1 MWWRLSYKTILEY
14 LDKSKDSDIK
24 KDKLISRKQER
35 IKNEISKLQIK
46 ELVYYLFDSQINT
59 EVKKLIISGIE
70 KVFKRTWEKED
81 IYTITVLI
89 TSKNIDLK
97 ELEKM
102 YKTYGK
108 NSVTSI
114 LSDKLYPNSL
124 DQIVKDKTISDKTK
138 QILIILKFNSEDII
152 KILENPEDKQL
163 LYFIIKEPKYT
174 YQDIK
179 AVLNSQKIAE
189 NIKEEIIRYQVN
201 ISNIQDLLAS
211 YLNKE
216 QRKQVLDMKS
226 SIINEIINNLNEET
240 IIKFYDTIFRS
251 DDLAKLAF
259 ERKKDIIVKVIKK
272 TPKNE
277 LWDLLS
283 RARYTPISELI
294 LKLRENDFNN
304 ALKEVKTSYLLN
316 ILSNKDIPPFSKT
329 IILQYRKKD
338 IELLISDISTYGILT
353 YMENND
359 FPNEIKELILKLNPA
374 TVKKCIED
382 ISEEYIKYYVAS
394 ARYYSKFEELIINMR
409 VNEKNIFEL
418 LKFNNGAPEKVERI
432 IKLKNDIIRKKLE
445 KIGYVDLITIS
456 NQGLSESTKNIII
469 KANKDIIEKLIQ
481 EEDPSYSDVAYLLKK
496 EHIPEE
502 IKKIL
507 LKHINIDEENLSGI
521 IELINSS
528 NNIFIINRYE
538 ELKSFMSL
546 LGINIKSFIQYGS
559 GSTTYKT
566 WLNDVLNIIDNGKA
580 EDFLKVSSYFFKNF
594 YDEDGKK
601 ENNVYIIS
609 NLLELL
615 KIYNIYPELCASLIS
630 EKPSLSKEDKQDLRF
645 LFNMKST
652 KDIKNINE
660 LKGLRRS
667 IYEEY
672 STLVK
677 SGDIKKFNIY
687 QIKRIF
693 NDILF
698 SNAIEEI
705 NKIDGSI
712 GLEALRNYNKNNDF
726 LCRYIDELMKYVSI
740 IELVEYSNDTK
751 GLIEVLEYI
760 FSSSYEEFLCIQ
772 GEFSGLG
779 KKIQRLYELDSQM
792 NLTKLEKAKRLPS
805 VVSKELSKRYGGEVL
820 DFSDKNYILYAHILS
835 GKEKLEDVING
846 KSNGKSNFI
855 SVSPISYAG
864 QKYYYDYSNMIL
876 LYDEIKTG
884 SFICSS
890 KENIGSN
897 RLIKNNS
904 SEVSTSNVRQ
914 KGILETSSATKQNA
928 EALLYRE
935 GLIPKGIA
943 LPGGREPNAEEM
955 ECHKKYNLPFV
966 ITQEPKEVIEN
977 VKEIFKPNAEYEEE
991 IESNEKLENILQILS
1006 PKISIQK
1013 ENDIY
1018 TGREIGLFT
1027 DSHAL
1032 YEPTLAVLEDM
1043 RKNGITEIYSLG
1055 DNIGLGPNPAEVLD
1069 MLNYYKVTSIM
1080 GNSEYYNTLGI
1091 EPFTYFNPIKEENQE
1106 WTRSRLG
1113 TDKIER
1119 MKLWTP
1125 SIDITISDKKIAL
1138 CHFAN
1143 DIRWDYS
1150 DHSTWT
1156 YQNNFKEGVSSKQF
1170 LYTNSPESRKKIQ
1183 DTITSNKRDT
1193 EYIKGLIDAKNNPL
1207 FNGKKVTDY
1216 DSIIQGHVHF
1226 QMEDNLDDTKVHTLR
1241 ATGIGYKSDP
1251 KDMACYYVLKEKK
1264 DGTYDI
1270 EKRLVSF
1277 NRNVLLSNI
1286 KSSSIPHKEL
1296 ILRMTN

>member
-1 MWWRLSYKTILEY
+1 MWWLLSYKTILEY
-14 LDKSKDSDIK
+14 LDKSKDSDLK
-24 KDKLISRKQER
+24 KEKLTSRKQER

-46 ELVYYLFDSQINT
+46 ELVYYLFDSQINID
-59 EVKKLIISGIE
+59 VKKLIIGRIE
-70 KVFKRTWEKED
+70 EIFSRTWKKDD
-81 IYTITVLI
+81 IDSITELI
-89 TSKNIDLK
+89 TSKNVDSK
-97 ELEKM
+97 TLEKL

-108 NSVTSI
+108 NSVTTL
-114 LSDKLYPNSL
+114 LSEKLYPDSL
-124 DQIVKDKTISDKTK
+124 CEIVKNKSISTK
-138 QILIILKFNSEDII
+138 SKQMLIILKFNSNDIV
-152 KILENPEDKQL
+152 KILEDTDDKEL
-163 LYFIIKEPKYT
+163 LYFIIKEPKYR

-179 AVLNSQKIAE
+179 EVLNSTKIAE
-189 NIKEEIIRYQVN
+189 SIKEEVIKYQIN

-216 QRKQVLDMKS
+216 SKEKVFEMKS
-226 SIINEIINNLNEET
+226 SIINELINSLNEKT
-240 IIKFYDTIFRS
+240 IIKFYDTIFKS
-251 DDLAKLAF
+251 DDLAKMIF
-259 ERKKDIIVKVIKK
+259 ERRKDTIVNVINK
-272 TPKNE
+272 TPKSE

-283 RARYTPISELI
+283 RARYSPISELI
-294 LKLRENDFNN
+294 IKLRKTDFNES
-304 ALKEVKTSYLLN
+304 LKEIKSTYLLN
-316 ILSNKDIPPFSKT
+316 ILSNKDIPSLSKS

-338 IELLISDISTYGILT
+338 VESQIVDISTFGILT
-353 YMENND
+353 YMENTS
-359 FPNEIKELILKLNPA
+359 FPNEVKELILNLNPN
-374 TVKKCIED
+374 TVKKCIKEIDED
-382 ISEEYIKYYVAS
+382 YLKYYITS
-394 ARYYSKFEELIINMR
+394 KYYFKFEDLIIELR
-409 VNEKNIFEL
+409 INEKNIFEL
-418 LKFNNGAPEKVERI
+418 LKFNNRYPEKAEKI
-432 IKLKNDIIRKKLE
+432 IKLKNNIIRKKLS
-445 KIGYVDLITIS
+445 KLSYIDLITVNNID
-456 NQGLSESTKNIII
+456 LIESTKNEII

-496 EHIPEE
+496 DYIPEE
-502 IKKIL
+502 IKKL
-507 LKHINIDEENLSGI
+507 LLRHINIDEENLSGI
-521 IELINSS
+521 IELINTS

-566 WLNDVLNIIDNGKA
+566 WLTDVLNIIDSGKT

-609 NLLELL
+609 NLLEII
-615 KIYNIYPELCASLIS
+615 KIYTTYPELCASLIS
-630 EKPSLSKEDKQDLRF
+630 KKPNLSKEDKQDLRF
-645 LFNMKST
+645 LFNIHT
-652 KDIKNINE
+652 VKDIKNIDE
-660 LKGLRRS
+660 LKGLRRNT
-667 IYEEY
+667 YEEY
-672 STLVK
+672 SNFVK
-677 SGDIKKFNIY
+677 TGKIKKFSIY
-687 QIKRIF
+687 QIKKIF

-705 NKIDGSI
+705 KKIDGSY
-712 GLEALRNYNKNNDF
+712 GLEALKSYNKNNDI

-751 GLIEVLEYI
+751 GLIEALEYI
-760 FSSSYEEFLCIQ
+760 FGGSYEEFLCIQ
-772 GEFSGLG
+772 GEFSDLG

-792 NLTKLEKAKRLPS
+792 NLTKLEKAKKLPN
-805 VVSKELSKRYGGEVL
+805 VVSEELSKKYGGEVL

-835 GKEKLEDVING
+835 RKEKLEDVING

-864 QKYYYDYSNMIL
+864 QKYYYDYSKMIL
-876 LYDEIKTG
+876 LYDEIRTG

-904 SEVSTSNVRQ
+904 SEVSISNIRQ

-943 LPGGREPNAEEM
+943 LPGGREPNTEEM

-966 ITQEPKEVIEN
+966 ITQEPREVIEN
-977 VKEIFKPNAEYEEE
+977 VKEVFKPNTEYEEE
-991 IESNEKLENILQILS
+991 IESNKKLEKILQILS
-1006 PKISIQK
+1006 PKINIKK

-1055 DNIGLGPNPAEVLD
+1055 DNIGLGPNPVEILD
-1069 MLNYYKVTSIM
+1069 MLSHYKVTSIM
-1080 GNSEYYNTLGI
+1080 GNSEYYNTLGTK
-1091 EPFTYFNPIKEENQE
+1091 PFTYFNPIKEENQE

-1125 SIDITISDKKIAL
+1125 SIDITVGDKKIAL

-1143 DIRWDYS
+1143 DIRWDYK

-1156 YQNNFKEGVSSKQF
+1156 YQDNFKEGASSKQF
-1170 LYTNSPESRKKIQ
+1170 LYTNSPESKKKIQ
-1183 DTITSNKRDT
+1183 DIITSNRRNS
-1193 EYIKGLIDAKNNPL
+1193 EYIRGLIDAQNNPL

-1216 DSIIQGHVHF
+1216 DSVIQGHVHF
-1226 QMEDNLDDTKVHTLR
+1226 QMEDNLGDTKVHTLR
-1241 ATGIGYKSDP
+1241 ATGIGYKDDP

-1270 EKRLVSF
+1270 EKKLVSF
-1277 NRNVLLSNI
+1277 NRNLLLSNI
-1286 KSSSIPHKEL
+1286 KSSSIPHKEP

>member
-1 MWWRLSYKTILEY
+1 MWLLLSYKTILEY
-14 LDKSKDSDIK
+14 LDKSKDSDLK
-24 KDKLISRKQER
+24 KDKIISRKQER

-46 ELVYYLFDSQINT
+46 ELVYYLFDSQINID
-59 EVKKLIISGIE
+59 VKKLIIERIE
-70 KVFKRTWEKED
+70 EIFLNTWEKD
-81 IYTITVLI
+81 NITTITELI
-89 TSKNIDLK
+89 TSKNIDPK
-97 ELEKM
+97 TLEKL

-108 NSVTSI
+108 NSVTTL
-114 LSDKLYPNSL
+114 LSEKLYPDSL
-124 DQIVKDKTISDKTK
+124 CEIVKNKSISTK
-138 QILIILKFNSEDII
+138 SKQMLIILKFNSNDIV
-152 KILENPEDKQL
+152 KILEDPDDKEL
-163 LYFIIKEPKYT
+163 LYFIIKEPKYR

-179 AVLNSQKIAE
+179 EVLNSTKIAE
-189 NIKEEIIRYQVN
+189 SIKEEIIKYQIN

-216 QRKQVLDMKS
+216 SKEKVFEMKS
-226 SIINEIINNLNEET
+226 SIINEIINNLNEKT

-251 DDLAKLAF
+251 DDLADMVF
-259 ERKKDIIVKVIKK
+259 ERRKDTIVNVINK
-272 TPKNE
+272 TPKSE

-283 RARYTPISELI
+283 RARYSPISELI
-294 LKLRENDFNN
+294 IKLRKTDFNES
-304 ALKEVKTSYLLN
+304 LKEIKATYLLN
-316 ILSNKDIPPFSKT
+316 ILSNKDIPSLSKL

-338 IELLISDISTYGILT
+338 VESQIADISTFGILT
-353 YMENND
+353 YMENTS
-359 FPNEIKELILKLNPA
+359 FPNEVKELILNLNPN
-374 TVKKCIED
+374 TVKKCIKEIDED
-382 ISEEYIKYYVAS
+382 YLKYYITS
-394 ARYYSKFEELIINMR
+394 KYYSKFEDLIIELR

-418 LKFNNGAPEKVERI
+418 LKFNNRYPEKAEKI
-432 IKLKNDIIRKKLE
+432 IKLKNEIIRKKLS
-445 KIGYVDLITIS
+445 KLSYIDLITVNNID
-456 NQGLSESTKNIII
+456 LIESTKNEII

-496 EHIPEE
+496 EYIPEE
-502 IKKIL
+502 TKKL
-507 LKHINIDEENLSGI
+507 LLRHINIDEENLSGI

-528 NNIFIINRYE
+528 NNIFVINRYE

-566 WLNDVLNIIDNGKA
+566 WLTDVLNIIDNGKT

-594 YDEDGKK
+594 YDEDSKK
-601 ENNVYIIS
+601 ENNVYVIS

-615 KIYNIYPELCASLIS
+615 KIYTIYPELCASLIA

-645 LFNMKST
+645 LFNIKST

-667 IYEEY
+667 TYNEY
-672 STLVK
+672 SALVK
-677 SGDIKKFNIY
+677 SGKIKAFNIY
-687 QIKRIF
+687 QIKKIF

-705 NKIDGSI
+705 KKIDGSY
-712 GLEALRNYNKNNDF
+712 GLEALKSYNKNNDF

-760 FSSSYEEFLCIQ
+760 FGGSYEEFLCIQ
-772 GEFSGLG
+772 GEFSDLG

-792 NLTKLEKAKRLPS
+792 NLTKLEKAKKIPNVLS
-805 VVSKELSKRYGGEVL
+805 EDLSKRYGGEVL

-835 GKEKLEDVING
+835 RKEKLEDVING

-864 QKYYYDYSNMIL
+864 QKYYYDYSKMIL
-876 LYDEIKTG
+876 LYDEIRTG

-904 SEVSTSNVRQ
+904 SEVSISNIRQ

-943 LPGGREPNAEEM
+943 LPGGREPNTEEL

-966 ITQEPKEVIEN
+966 ITQEPREVIEN
-977 VKEIFKPNAEYEEE
+977 VKEVFKPNTEYEEE
-991 IESNEKLENILQILS
+991 IESNKKLEKILQILS
-1006 PKISIQK
+1006 PKINIKK

-1055 DNIGLGPNPAEVLD
+1055 DNIGLGPNPVEVLD
-1069 MLNYYKVTSIM
+1069 MLSYYKVTSIM
-1080 GNSEYYNTLGI
+1080 GNSEYYNTLGTK
-1091 EPFTYFNPIKEENQE
+1091 PFTYFNPIKEENQE

-1125 SIDITISDKKIAL
+1125 SIDITVGDKKIAL

-1143 DIRWDYS
+1143 DIRWDYK

-1156 YQNNFKEGVSSKQF
+1156 YQDNFKEGASSKQF

-1226 QMEDNLDDTKVHTLR
+1226 QMEDNLDDTKVYTLR
-1241 ATGIGYKSDP
+1241 AAGIGYKDDP

-1270 EKRLVSF
+1270 EKKLVSF
-1277 NRNVLLSNI
+1277 NRNLLLSNI
-1286 KSSSIPHKEL
+1286 KSSSIPHKEP

>member
-1 MWWRLSYKTILEY
+1 MWWLLSYKTILEY
-14 LDKSKDSDIK
+14 LDKSKDSDLK
-24 KDKLISRKQER
+24 KEKLTSRKQER

-46 ELVYYLFDSQINT
+46 ELVYYLFDSQINID
-59 EVKKLIISGIE
+59 VKKLIIERIE
-70 KVFKRTWEKED
+70 EIFSRTWEKDD
-81 IYTITVLI
+81 IDSITELI
-89 TSKNIDLK
+89 TSKNVDSK
-97 ELEKM
+97 TLEKL

-108 NSVTSI
+108 NSVTTL
-114 LSDKLYPNSL
+114 LSEKLYPDSL
-124 DQIVKDKTISDKTK
+124 CEIVKNKSISTK
-138 QILIILKFNSEDII
+138 SKQMLIILKFNSNDIV
-152 KILENPEDKQL
+152 KILEDPDDKEL
-163 LYFIIKEPKYT
+163 LYFIIKEPKYR

-179 AVLNSQKIAE
+179 EVLNSTKIAE
-189 NIKEEIIRYQVN
+189 SIKEKIIKYQIN

-211 YLNKE
+211 YLNNESKE
-216 QRKQVLDMKS
+216 KVFEMKS
-226 SIINEIINNLNEET
+226 SIINEIINNLNEKT

-251 DDLAKLAF
+251 DDLADMIF
-259 ERKKDIIVKVIKK
+259 ERRKDTIVNVINK
-272 TPKNE
+272 TPKSE

-283 RARYTPISELI
+283 RARYSPISELI
-294 LKLRENDFNN
+294 IKLRKTDFNES
-304 ALKEVKTSYLLN
+304 LKEIKATYLLN
-316 ILSNKDIPPFSKT
+316 ILSNKDIPSLSKS

-338 IELLISDISTYGILT
+338 VESQIADISTFGILT
-353 YMENND
+353 YMENTS
-359 FPNEIKELILKLNPA
+359 FPNEVKELILNLNPN
-374 TVKKCIED
+374 TVKKCIKEIDED
-382 ISEEYIKYYVAS
+382 YLKYYITS
-394 ARYYSKFEELIINMR
+394 KYYSKFEDLIIELR

-418 LKFNNGAPEKVERI
+418 LKFNNRYPEKAEKI
-432 IKLKNDIIRKKLE
+432 IKLKNEIIRKKLS
-445 KIGYVDLITIS
+445 KLSYIDLITVNNID
-456 NQGLSESTKNIII
+456 LIESTKNEII

-496 EHIPEE
+496 EYIPEE
-502 IKKIL
+502 IKKL
-507 LKHINIDEENLSGI
+507 LLRHINIDEENLSGI

-528 NNIFIINRYE
+528 NNIFVINRYE

-566 WLNDVLNIIDNGKA
+566 WLTDVLNIIDNGKT

-594 YDEDGKK
+594 YDEDSKK
-601 ENNVYIIS
+601 ENNVYVIS

-615 KIYNIYPELCASLIS
+615 KIYTIYPKLCASLIA

-645 LFNMKST
+645 LFNIKST

-667 IYEEY
+667 TYNEY
-672 STLVK
+672 SALVK
-677 SGDIKKFNIY
+677 SGKIKAFNIY
-687 QIKRIF
+687 QIKKIF

-705 NKIDGSI
+705 KKIDGSY
-712 GLEALRNYNKNNDF
+712 GLEALKSYNKNNDF

-760 FSSSYEEFLCIQ
+760 FGGSYEEFLCIQ
-772 GEFSGLG
+772 GEFSDLG

-792 NLTKLEKAKRLPS
+792 NLTKLEKAKKIPNVLS
-805 VVSKELSKRYGGEVL
+805 EDLSKRYGGEVL

-835 GKEKLEDVING
+835 RKEKLEDVING

-864 QKYYYDYSNMIL
+864 QKYYYDYSKMIL
-876 LYDEIKTG
+876 LYDEIRTG

-904 SEVSTSNVRQ
+904 SEVSISNIRQ

-943 LPGGREPNAEEM
+943 LPGGREPNTEEL

-966 ITQEPKEVIEN
+966 ITQEPREVIEN
-977 VKEIFKPNAEYEEE
+977 VKEVFKPNTEYEEE
-991 IESNEKLENILQILS
+991 IESNKKLEKILQILS
-1006 PKISIQK
+1006 PKINIKK

-1069 MLNYYKVTSIM
+1069 MLSYYKVTSIM
-1080 GNSEYYNTLGI
+1080 GNSEYYNTLGTK
-1091 EPFTYFNPIKEENQE
+1091 PFTYFNPIKEENQE

-1125 SIDITISDKKIAL
+1125 SIDITVGDKKIAL

-1143 DIRWDYS
+1143 DIRWDYK

-1156 YQNNFKEGVSSKQF
+1156 YQDNFKEGASSKQF

-1241 ATGIGYKSDP
+1241 ATGIGYKDDP

-1270 EKRLVSF
+1270 EKKLVSF
-1277 NRNVLLSNI
+1277 NRNLLLSNI
-1286 KSSSIPHKEL
+1286 KSSSIPHKEP

>member
-1 MWWRLSYKTILEY
+1 MWWLLSYKTILEY
-14 LDKSKDSDIK
+14 LDKSKDSDLK

-46 ELVYYLFDSQINT
+46 ELVYYLFDSQIN
-59 EVKKLIISGIE
+59 ENVKKLIIERIE
-70 KVFKRTWEKED
+70 EIFSRTWVKDD
-81 IYTITVLI
+81 IDSITELI
-89 TSKNIDLK
+89 TSKNVDSK
-97 ELEKM
+97 TLEKL

-108 NSVTSI
+108 NSVTTL
-114 LSDKLYPNSL
+114 LSEKLYPDSL
-124 DQIVKDKTISDKTK
+124 CEIVKNKSISTK
-138 QILIILKFNSEDII
+138 SKQMLIILKFNSNDIV
-152 KILENPEDKQL
+152 KILEDPDDKEL
-163 LYFIIKEPKYT
+163 LYFIIKEPKYR

-179 AVLNSQKIAE
+179 EVLNSTKIAE
-189 NIKEEIIRYQVN
+189 SIKEEVIKYQIN
-201 ISNIQDLLAS
+201 ISNIQDLLAT

-216 QRKQVLDMKS
+216 SKEKVFEMKS
-226 SIINEIINNLNEET
+226 SVINEIINSLNEKT

-251 DDLAKLAF
+251 DDLAEMVF
-259 ERKKDIIVKVIKK
+259 SRRKDTIVNVINK
-272 TPKNE
+272 TPKSE

-283 RARYTPISELI
+283 RARYSPISELI
-294 LKLRENDFNN
+294 IKLRKTDFNES
-304 ALKEVKTSYLLN
+304 LKEIRATSLLN
-316 ILSNKDIPPFSKT
+316 ILSNKDIPSLSKS

-338 IELLISDISTYGILT
+338 VESQIADISTFGILT
-353 YMENND
+353 YMENTS
-359 FPNEIKELILKLNPA
+359 FPNEVKELILSLNPN
-374 TVKKCIED
+374 TVKKSIKEIDED
-382 ISEEYIKYYVAS
+382 YLKYYITS
-394 ARYYSKFEELIINMR
+394 KYYSKFEDLIIELR

-418 LKFNNGAPEKVERI
+418 LKFNNRYPEKAEKI
-432 IKLKNDIIRKKLE
+432 IKLKNEIIRKKLS
-445 KIGYVDLITIS
+445 KLSYIDLITI
-456 NQGLSESTKNIII
+456 NNIDLIETTKNEII

-496 EHIPEE
+496 EYIPEE
-502 IKKIL
+502 IKKL
-507 LKHINIDEENLSGI
+507 LLRHINIDEENLSGI

-528 NNIFIINRYE
+528 NNIFVINRYE

-566 WLNDVLNIIDNGKA
+566 WLTDVLNIIDNGKT

-594 YDEDGKK
+594 YDEDSKK
-601 ENNVYIIS
+601 ENNVYVIS

-615 KIYNIYPELCASLIS
+615 KIYTIYPELCASLIA
-630 EKPSLSKEDKQDLRF
+630 ERPTLSKEDKQDLRF
-645 LFNMKST
+645 LFNIKST
-652 KDIKNINE
+652 KNIKNINE

-667 IYEEY
+667 TYNEY
-672 STLVK
+672 SALVK
-677 SGDIKKFNIY
+677 SGKIKAFNIY
-687 QIKRIF
+687 QIKKIF

-705 NKIDGSI
+705 KKIDGSC
-712 GLEALRNYNKNNDF
+712 GVEALRNYNKNNEF

-760 FSSSYEEFLCIQ
+760 FSGSYKEFLCIQ
-772 GEFSGLG
+772 GEFSDLG

-792 NLTKLEKAKRLPS
+792 NLTKLEKARKLPN
-805 VVSKELSKRYGGEVL
+805 VVSEELSKKYGGEVL
-820 DFSDKNYILYAHILS
+820 DFSDKNYILYAHVLS
-835 GKEKLEDVING
+835 NKEKLEDVING
-846 KSNGKSNFI
+846 RSNGKSNFI

-876 LYDEIKTG
+876 LYDEIRTG

-890 KENIGSN
+890 RENIGSN

-904 SEVSTSNVRQ
+904 SEVSVQNVRQ

-943 LPGGREPNAEEM
+943 LPGGREPNTEEM

-966 ITQEPKEVIEN
+966 ITQEPRGVIEN
-977 VKEIFKPNAEYEEE
+977 VKEVFKPNTEYEEQL
-991 IESNEKLENILQILS
+991 ESNKTLEKVLQILS
-1006 PKISIQK
+1006 PKINIKK

-1055 DNIGLGPNPAEVLD
+1055 DNIGLGPNPTEVLD
-1069 MLNYYKVTSIM
+1069 MLSYYKVTSIM

-1106 WTRSRLG
+1106 WTRNRLG

-1125 SIDITISDKKIAL
+1125 SIDIAVGDKKIAL

-1143 DIRWDYS
+1143 DIRWDYK

-1156 YQNNFKEGVSSKQF
+1156 YQDNFKEGVSSKQF
-1170 LYTNSPESRKKIQ
+1170 LYTNSPESKKKIQ
-1183 DTITSNKRDT
+1183 DIITSNRRNL
-1193 EYIKGLIDAKNNPL
+1193 EYIRGLVDAQNSPL

-1226 QMEDNLDDTKVHTLR
+1226 QMEDKLDDTKVHTLR
-1241 ATGIGYKSDP
+1241 AAGIGYKDDP

-1270 EKRLVSF
+1270 EKKLVSF
-1277 NRNVLLSNI
+1277 NRNLLLSNI
-1286 KSSSIPHKEL
+1286 KSSSIPHKEP

>member
-1 MWWRLSYKTILEY
+1 MWWLLSYKTILEY
-14 LDKSKDSDIK
+14 LDKSKDSDLK
-24 KDKLISRKQER
+24 KE
-35 IKNEISKLQIK
+35 
-46 ELVYYLFDSQINT
+46 
-59 EVKKLIISGIE
+59 KLIIERIE
-70 KVFKRTWEKED
+70 KIFSRTWVKED
-81 IYTITVLI
+81 IESITEQI
-89 TSKNIDLK
+89 TSKNVDSK
-97 ELEKM
+97 TLEKL
-102 YKTYGK
+102 YKAYGK
-108 NSVTSI
+108 NSVTTL
-114 LSDKLYPNSL
+114 LSEKLYPDSL
-124 DQIVKDKTISDKTK
+124 CEIVKNSSIPTK
-138 QILIILKFNSEDII
+138 SKQMLIILKFNSNDIV
-152 KILENPEDKQL
+152 KILENLNDKEL

-179 AVLNSQKIAE
+179 EVLNSTKIAE
-189 NIKEEIIRYQVN
+189 SIKEEVIRYQVN

-216 QRKQVLDMKS
+216 SKEKVFEMKS
-226 SIINEIINNLNEET
+226 SVINEIINSLNEKT

-251 DDLAKLAF
+251 DDLADMVF
-259 ERKKDIIVKVIKK
+259 ERRKDTIVKVINK
-272 TPKNE
+272 TPKSE

-283 RARYTPISELI
+283 RARYSQISDLI
-294 LKLRENDFNN
+294 IKLRKTDFNES
-304 ALKEVKTSYLLN
+304 LKDIKATYLLN
-316 ILSNKDIPPFSKT
+316 ILSNKDISSLSKS

-338 IELLISDISTYGILT
+338 IESQIADISPFGILT
-353 YMENND
+353 YMENTS
-359 FPNEIKELILKLNPA
+359 FPDEVKELILSLKPD
-374 TVKKCIED
+374 TVKKCIKEID
-382 ISEEYIKYYVAS
+382 ADYLKYYITS
-394 ARYYSKFEELIINMR
+394 KYYPKFEDLIIELR

-418 LKFNNGAPEKVERI
+418 LKFNNRYPEKAEKIV
-432 IKLKNDIIRKKLE
+432 KLKNSIIRKKLE
-445 KIGYVDLITIS
+445 KLSYFDLITIS
-456 NQGLSESTKNIII
+456 NIDLIESTKNEII

-502 IKKIL
+502 IKKL
-507 LKHINIDEENLSGI
+507 LLRHINIDEENLSGI

-528 NNIFIINRYE
+528 NNIFVINRYE

-566 WLNDVLNIIDNGKA
+566 WLNDLLNIIDNGKT
-580 EDFLKVSSYFFKNF
+580 EDFLKVSNYFFKNF

-601 ENNVYIIS
+601 ENNVYVIS

-615 KIYNIYPELCASLIS
+615 KIYTIYPELCASLIA

-645 LFNMKST
+645 LFNIKST

-667 IYEEY
+667 TYNEY
-672 STLVK
+672 SALVK
-677 SGDIKKFNIY
+677 SGKIKEFNIY
-687 QIKRIF
+687 QIKKIF

-698 SNAIEEI
+698 SNVIEEI
-705 NKIDGSI
+705 KKIDGSY
-712 GLEALRNYNKNNDF
+712 GLEALRNYNKNNEF
-726 LCRYIDELMKYVSI
+726 LCRYIDELMKSVSI

-751 GLIEVLEYI
+751 GLIEALEYI
-760 FSSSYEEFLCIQ
+760 FSGSYEEFLCIQ
-772 GEFSGLG
+772 SEFSSLV

-792 NLTKLEKAKRLPS
+792 NLTKLEKAKKLPNI
-805 VVSKELSKRYGGEVL
+805 VSEELSKKYGGEVL

-835 GKEKLEDVING
+835 NKEKIEDVING

-966 ITQEPKEVIEN
+966 ITQEPREVIEN
-977 VKEIFKPNAEYEEE
+977 VKEVFKPNTEYEEE
-991 IESNEKLENILQILS
+991 IESNEKLENMLQILS

-1069 MLNYYKVTSIM
+1069 MLNHYKVTSVM
-1080 GNSEYYNTLGI
+1080 GNSEYYNTLGT

-1125 SIDITISDKKIAL
+1125 SIDITVGDKKIAL

-1156 YQNNFKEGVSSKQF
+1156 YQDNFKEGVSSKQF

-1183 DTITSNKRDT
+1183 EIITSNRREP
-1193 EYIKGLIDAKNNPL
+1193 EYLRGLIDAQNSPL

-1226 QMEDNLDDTKVHTLR
+1226 QMEDNLGDIKVHTLR
-1241 ATGIGYKSDP
+1241 AAGIGYKEDL

-1270 EKRLVSF
+1270 EKKLVSF
-1277 NRNVLLSNI
+1277 NRNLLLSNI
-1286 KSSSIPHKEL
+1286 KSSSIPHKEP

>member
-14 LDKSKDSDIK
+14 LDKSKDSDQK
-24 KDKLISRKQER
+24 KEKLISRKKE
-35 IKNEISKLQIK
+35 IIESEISKLQIK
-46 ELVYYLFDSQINT
+46 ELVYYLFDTQLNT

-138 QILIILKFNSEDII
+138 QMLIILKFNSEDII

-216 QRKQVLDMKS
+216 QRKKVLDMKS

-240 IIKFYDTIFRS
+240 IIKFYDSIFRS

-259 ERKKDIIVKVIKK
+259 ERKKDVIVKVIKK

-304 ALKEVKTSYLLN
+304 SLKEVKASYLLN

-353 YMENND
+353 YMENTD
-359 FPNEIKELILKLNPA
+359 LPDEIKELILKLNPA

-382 ISEEYIKYYVAS
+382 ISDEYIKYYVAS
-394 ARYYSKFEELIINMR
+394 ARYYSEFEELIINMR
-409 VNEKNIFEL
+409 VNEKNIIEL

-456 NQGLSESTKNIII
+456 NQELSEFTKNIII
-469 KANKDIIEKLIQ
+469 KANIDLIEKIIK
-481 EEDPSYSDVAYLLKK
+481 EENPTHSDVAYLLKK
-496 EHIPEE
+496 DYIPEE
-502 IKKIL
+502 IKKLL
-507 LKHINIDEENLSGI
+507 LKHINIGEENLSGI

-528 NNIFIINRYE
+528 NNIFIIDRYE
-538 ELKSFMSL
+538 ELKDFMSL

-566 WLNDVLNIIDNGKA
+566 WLSDVLNIIDNGKT

-772 GEFSGLG
+772 GEFSGLR

-792 NLTKLEKAKRLPS
+792 NLTKLEKAKRLPG

-943 LPGGREPNAEEM
+943 LPGGREPNIEEM

-977 VKEIFKPNAEYEEE
+977 VKEVFKPNTEYKEE
-991 IESNEKLENILQILS
+991 IESNKKLEKVLQILS
-1006 PKISIQK
+1006 PKINIQK

-1055 DNIGLGPNPAEVLD
+1055 DNIGLGPNPSEVLD
-1069 MLNYYKVTSIM
+1069 MLSHYKVTSVM
-1080 GNSEYYNTLGI
+1080 GNSEYYNTLGT

-1125 SIDITISDKKIAL
+1125 SIDITVGDKKIAL

-1156 YQNNFKEGVSSKQF
+1156 YQDNFKEGVSSKQF

-1183 DTITSNKRDT
+1183 DVITSNRRNP

>member
-1 MWWRLSYKTILEY
+1 MWWLLSYKTILEY
-14 LDKSKDSDIK
+14 LDKSKDSDLK
-24 KDKLISRKQER
+24 KEKLTSRKQER

-46 ELVYYLFDSQINT
+46 ELVYYLFDSQINID
-59 EVKKLIISGIE
+59 VKKLIIERIE
-70 KVFKRTWEKED
+70 EIFSNTWEKD
-81 IYTITVLI
+81 NITTITKLI
-89 TSKNIDLK
+89 TSKNIDPK
-97 ELEKM
+97 TLEKL
-102 YKTYGK
+102 YKAYGK
-108 NSVTSI
+108 NSVTSL
-114 LSDKLYPNSL
+114 LSEKLYPDNL
-124 DQIVKDKTISDKTK
+124 CEIVKNKTISTKTK
-138 QILIILKFNSEDII
+138 QMLIVLKFNTNDIS
-152 KILENPEDKQL
+152 KILEGPCNKEM

-179 AVLNSQKIAE
+179 EILSSTKIAE
-189 NIKEEIIRYQVN
+189 TIKEEIIRYQVN

-211 YLNKE
+211 LLNKE
-216 QRKQVLDMKS
+216 TKEKVFEMKS
-226 SIINEIINNLNEET
+226 SIINEIINNLNEKT
-240 IIKFYDTIFRS
+240 TIKFYDTIFRS
-251 DDLAKLAF
+251 DDLADMIF
-259 ERKKDIIVKVIKK
+259 ERRKDIIVNVINK
-272 TPKNE
+272 TPKSE

-294 LKLRENDFNN
+294 IKLRKADFNES
-304 ALKEVKTSYLLN
+304 LKDIKATYLLN
-316 ILSNKDIPPFSKT
+316 ILFNKDVPSFSKS

-338 IELLISDISTYGILT
+338 IESQIADISTFGILT
-353 YMENND
+353 YMENTN
-359 FPNEIKELILKLNPA
+359 FPDEVKELILRLNPDA
-374 TVKKCIED
+374 VKKCIEGID
-382 ISEEYIKYYVAS
+382 ETYLKYYTS
-394 ARYYSKFEELIINMR
+394 SRYYSKFEDLIIELR

-418 LKFNNGAPEKVERI
+418 LKFNNIYPEKAEKI
-432 IKLKNDIIRKKLE
+432 IKLKNNIIRKKLE
-445 KIGYVDLITIS
+445 TLRYIDLISIS
-456 NQGLSESTKNIII
+456 NFELIEATKNAII
-469 KANKDIIEKLIQ
+469 KANKDIIEKLIK
-481 EEDPSYSDVAYLLKK
+481 EENPTYSDVAYLLKK
-496 EHIPEE
+496 DYIPEE
-502 IKKIL
+502 IKKL
-507 LKHINIDEENLSGI
+507 LLRHINIDEENLSGI
-521 IELINSS
+521 IELINTS

-538 ELKSFMSL
+538 ELKNFMSL

-566 WLNDVLNIIDNGKA
+566 WLTDVLNIIDSGKTG
-580 EDFLKVSSYFFKNF
+580 DFLKVSNYFFKNF

-609 NLLELL
+609 NLLEII
-615 KIYNIYPELCASLIS
+615 KIYTTYPELCASLIS
-630 EKPSLSKEDKQDLRF
+630 KKPNLSKEDKQDLRF
-645 LFNMKST
+645 LFNIHT
-652 KDIKNINE
+652 VKDIKNIDE
-660 LKGLRRS
+660 LKGLRRNT
-667 IYEEY
+667 YEEY
-672 STLVK
+672 SNLVK
-677 SGDIKKFNIY
+677 TGKIKKFSIY
-687 QIKRIF
+687 QIKKIF

-705 NKIDGSI
+705 KKIDGSY
-712 GLEALRNYNKNNDF
+712 GLEALKSYNKNNDF

-751 GLIEVLEYI
+751 GLIEALEYI
-760 FSSSYEEFLCIQ
+760 FGGSYEEFLCIQ
-772 GEFSGLG
+772 GEFSDLG

-792 NLTKLEKAKRLPS
+792 NLTKLEKAKKIPNVLS
-805 VVSKELSKRYGGEVL
+805 EDLSKRYGGEVL

-835 GKEKLEDVING
+835 RKEKLEDVING
-846 KSNGKSNFI
+846 NSNGKSNFI

-864 QKYYYDYSNMIL
+864 QKYYYDYSKMIL
-876 LYDEIKTG
+876 LYDEIRTG

-904 SEVSTSNVRQ
+904 SEVSISNIRQ

-935 GLIPKGIA
+935 GLVPKGIA
-943 LPGGREPNAEEM
+943 LPGGREPNTEEM
-955 ECHKKYNLPFV
+955 ECHIKYNLPFV
-966 ITQEPKEVIEN
+966 ITQEPREVIEN
-977 VKEIFKPNAEYEEE
+977 VKEVFKPNTEYEEE
-991 IESNEKLENILQILS
+991 IESNKKLEKILQILS
-1006 PKISIQK
+1006 PKINIKK

-1055 DNIGLGPNPAEVLD
+1055 DNIGLGPNPVEILD
-1069 MLNYYKVTSIM
+1069 MLSHYKVTSIM
-1080 GNSEYYNTLGI
+1080 GNSEYYNTLGTK
-1091 EPFTYFNPIKEENQE
+1091 PFTYFNPIKEENQE

-1113 TDKIER
+1113 IDKIER

-1125 SIDITISDKKIAL
+1125 SIDITVGDKKIAL

-1143 DIRWDYS
+1143 DIRWDYK

-1156 YQNNFKEGVSSKQF
+1156 YQDNFKEGVSSKQF

-1183 DTITSNKRDT
+1183 DIITSNKRDT

-1226 QMEDNLDDTKVHTLR
+1226 QMEDKLDDTKIHTLR
-1241 ATGIGYKSDP
+1241 AAGIGYKDDP

-1270 EKRLVSF
+1270 EKKLVSF
-1277 NRNVLLSNI
+1277 NRNLLLSNI
-1286 KSSSIPHKEL
+1286 KSSSIPHKEP